1 MEASEAFYNFL
12 WRGCTYVIKIV
23 INILIAF
30 ENTIRMSA
38 DSLIVSADI
47 LILFSVTTNYNFYGG
62 VYHDKEVTPACY
74 SDYFFLSPTYSFIS
88 SLFIQAKSHKLLLII

>member
-12 WRGCTYVIKIV
+12 WRRCTYVIKIV
-23 INILIAF
+23 IN
-30 ENTIRMSA
+30 
-38 DSLIVSADI
+38 I